1 MRIESH
7 PAAAAATLL
16 ALALLPAIAPAEQG
30 EHGGLLPAHTD
41 VSDHASLQRGAR
53 NFINYCSGC
62 HSAVYVRYNRIGADL
77 GIADSQLREDL
88 IFNAATKVSDTI
100 RSSMPAADAQR
111 WFGVVPPDLSLIARA
126 RDVDYLYTF
135 LKSFY
140 ADPAR
145 PTGVNNTVLE
155 GTAMPHV
162 LAGLQGVQ
170 QAVFRKETTRGD
182 DGTSHEAEVF
192 DKFAPGSP
200 GSLTPEA
207 YDSFVRD
214 TVNFLQ
220 YIGEPAA
227 EKRERLG
234 IWVILFLLVFT
245 VFARAL
251 YKNYWKEVH

>member
-7 PAAAAATLL
+7 PTAAAVALL
-16 ALALLPAIAPAEQG
+16 ALALLPGVAAAEEG
-30 EHGGLLPAHTD
+30 EHGGLLPAHTELTN
-41 VSDHASLQRGAR
+41 HASLQRGAR

-62 HSAVYVRYNRIGADL
+62 HSAAYVRYNRIGADL
-77 GIADSQLREDL
+77 EIADGQLRENL
-88 IFNAATKVSDTI
+88 IFNPAAKVSDTI
-100 RSSMPAADAQR
+100 RSAMPAADAQR

-126 RDVDYLYTF
+126 RGADYLYTF

-145 PTGVNNTVLE
+145 PTGVNNTVLN

-170 QAVFRKETTRGD
+170 QALFRKETTRGD
-182 DGTSHEAEVF
+182 DGTSHETEVF

-200 GSLTPEA
+200 GSLSPAE
-207 YDSFVRD
+207 YDTFVRD

-227 EKRERLG
+227 EKRESLG
-234 IWVILFLLVFT
+234 VWVVLFLLVFT
-245 VFARAL
+245 LFARAL